1 MKKFASV
8 LVQLKTLALE
18 KIEQKLESKRLELQ
32 QNEREVLDKQA
43 QLSAFKNPELGGM
56 SLFLQTQQLKSAL
69 RLEIEYYQQE
79 GENLNKD
86 LKVLEKDYFLANQ
99 ELEKA
104 KIILEKEKQKEKEIV
119 EKKEQTLLDENA
131 MILHWQKGGLAC
143 VKSC

>member
-1 MKKFASV
+1 MKKFASI

-32 QNEREVLDKQA
+32 QNQREVLDKQV

-69 RLEIEYYQQE
+69 RMEIEYYQQE

-86 LKVLEKDYFLANQ
+86 LKILEKEYLLANQ

-104 KIILEKEKQKEKEIV
+104 KIILENEKRKEKEIV
-119 EKKEQTLLDENA
+119 EKKEQALLDENA
-131 MILHWQKGGLAC
+131 MILHWQKEGLHA
-143 VKSC
+143 

>member
-18 KIEQKLESKRLELQ
+18 KIEQKLESKRLKLR
-32 QNEREVLDKQA
+32 QNEREILDKQA

-69 RLEIEYYQQE
+69 RMEIEYYQQE
-79 GENLNKD
+79 GENLTKD
-86 LKVLEKDYFLANQ
+86 LKILEKDCLLANQ

-104 KIILEKEKQKEKEIV
+104 KIILENEKQKEKEIL
-119 EKKEQTLLDENA
+119 EKKEQALLDENA
-131 MILHWQKGGLAC
+131 MILHWQKEGLHA
-143 VKSC
+143 

>member
-32 QNEREVLDKQA
+32 QNEREILDKQA

-79 GENLNKD
+79 GENLTKD
-86 LKVLEKDYFLANQ
+86 LKVLEKDYLLANQ

-104 KIILEKEKQKEKEIV
+104 KIILENEKQKEKEIL
-119 EKKEQTLLDENA
+119 EKKEQALLDENA
-131 MILHWQKGGLAC
+131 MILHWQKEGLHA
-143 VKSC
+143 

>member
-69 RLEIEYYQQE
+69 RMEIEYYQQE
-79 GENLNKD
+79 SENLTKD
-86 LKVLEKDYFLANQ
+86 LKVLEKDYLLANQ

-104 KIILEKEKQKEKEIV
+104 KIILENEKQKEKEIV
-119 EKKEQTLLDENA
+119 EKKEQALLDENA
-131 MILHWQKGGLAC
+131 MILHWQKGGLHA
-143 VKSC
+143 

>member
-32 QNEREVLDKQA
+32 QNEREILDKQA

-69 RLEIEYYQQE
+69 RMEIEYCQQE
-79 GENLNKD
+79 SENLIKD
-86 LKVLEKDYFLANQ
+86 LKILEKEYLLANQ

-104 KIILEKEKQKEKEIV
+104 KIILENERRKEKEIL
-119 EKKEQTLLDENA
+119 EKKEQALLDENA
-131 MILHWQKGGLAC
+131 MILHWQKESLHA
-143 VKSC
+143 

>member
-8 LVQLKTLALE
+8 WVQLKTLALE
-18 KIEQKLESKRLELQ
+18 KIEQKLESKRLEWR
-32 QNEREVLDKQA
+32 QNEREILDKQA

-69 RLEIEYYQQE
+69 RMEIEYYQQE

-86 LKVLEKDYFLANQ
+86 LKILEKDYFLANQ

-104 KIILEKEKQKEKEIV
+104 KIILENEKRKEKEIL
-119 EKKEQTLLDENA
+119 EKKEQALLDENA
-131 MILHWQKGGLAC
+131 MILHWQKEGLHA
-143 VKSC
+143 

>member
-32 QNEREVLDKQA
+32 QKEREVLDKQA

-69 RLEIEYYQQE
+69 RMEIEYYQQE
-79 GENLNKD
+79 GENLTKD
-86 LKVLEKDYFLANQ
+86 LKILEKDYLLANQ

-104 KIILEKEKQKEKEIV
+104 KIILEKEKQKEKEV
-119 EKKEQTLLDENA
+119 LEKKEQALLDENA
-131 MILHWQKGGLAC
+131 MILHWQKESLHA
-143 VKSC
+143 

>member
-18 KIEQKLESKRLELQ
+18 KIEQKLESKRLEWW
-32 QNEREVLDKQA
+32 QNEREILDKQA

-69 RLEIEYYQQE
+69 RMEIEYYQQQ
-79 GENLNKD
+79 GENLIKD
-86 LKVLEKDYFLANQ
+86 LKILEKEYLLANQ

-104 KIILEKEKQKEKEIV
+104 KIILENEKRKEKEIL
-119 EKKEQTLLDENA
+119 EKKEQALLDENA
-131 MILHWQKGGLAC
+131 MILHWQKEGLHA
-143 VKSC
+143 

>member
-18 KIEQKLESKRLELQ
+18 KIEQKLESKRLEWQ

-43 QLSAFKNPELGGM
+43 QLSAFKNPEWGGM

-86 LKVLEKDYFLANQ
+86 LKILEKDYLLANQ

-104 KIILEKEKQKEKEIV
+104 KIILENEKQKEKEIL
-119 EKKEQTLLDENA
+119 EKKEQALLDENA
-131 MILHWQKGGLAC
+131 MILHWQKGGLHA
-143 VKSC
+143 

>member
-56 SLFLQTQQLKSAL
+56 GLFLQTQQLKSAL
-69 RLEIEYYQQE
+69 RMEIEYYQQE

-86 LKVLEKDYFLANQ
+86 LKVLEKDYLLANQ

-119 EKKEQTLLDENA
+119 EKKEQALLDENA
-131 MILHWQKGGLAC
+131 MILHWQKEGLHA
-143 VKSC
+143 

>member
-18 KIEQKLESKRLELQ
+18 KIERKLESKRLELQ

-69 RLEIEYYQQE
+69 RMEIEYYQQE
-79 GENLNKD
+79 GENLTKD
-86 LKVLEKDYFLANQ
+86 LKILEKDYLLANQ

-104 KIILEKEKQKEKEIV
+104 KIILENEKQKEKEIL
-119 EKKEQTLLDENA
+119 EKKEQALLDENA
-131 MILHWQKGGLAC
+131 MILHWQKGGLHA
-143 VKSC
+143 

>member
-8 LVQLKTLALE
+8 WVQLKTLALE
-18 KIEQKLESKRLELQ
+18 KIEQKLESKRLEWR
-32 QNEREVLDKQA
+32 QNEREILDKQA

-69 RLEIEYYQQE
+69 RMEIEYYQQQ

-86 LKVLEKDYFLANQ
+86 LKILEKDCLLANQ

-104 KIILEKEKQKEKEIV
+104 KIILENEKRKEKEIL
-119 EKKEQTLLDENA
+119 EKKEQALLDENA
-131 MILHWQKGGLAC
+131 MILHWQKEGLHA
-143 VKSC
+143 

>member
-69 RLEIEYYQQE
+69 RMEIEYYQQE
-79 GENLNKD
+79 SENLNKD

-104 KIILEKEKQKEKEIV
+104 KIILENEKQKEKEIL
-119 EKKEQTLLDENA
+119 EKKEQALLDENA
-131 MILHWQKGGLAC
+131 MILHWQKGGLHA
-143 VKSC
+143 

>member
-86 LKVLEKDYFLANQ
+86 LKILEKDYLLANQ

-104 KIILEKEKQKEKEIV
+104 KIILEKEKQKEKEIL
-119 EKKEQTLLDENA
+119 EKKEQSLLDENA
-131 MILHWQKGGLAC
+131 MILHWQKGGLHA
-143 VKSC
+143 

>member
-18 KIEQKLESKRLELQ
+18 KIEQKLESKRLKLQ
-32 QNEREVLDKQA
+32 QNEREILDKQA

-56 SLFLQTQQLKSAL
+56 SLFLQIQQLKSAL
-69 RLEIEYYQQE
+69 RMEIEYYQQE

-86 LKVLEKDYFLANQ
+86 LKILEKDYLLANQ

-104 KIILEKEKQKEKEIV
+104 KIILEKEKQKEKEIL
-119 EKKEQTLLDENA
+119 EKKEQALLDENA
-131 MILHWQKGGLAC
+131 MILHWQKEGLHA
-143 VKSC
+143 

>member
-32 QNEREVLDKQA
+32 QNEREILDKQA

-69 RLEIEYYQQE
+69 RMEIEYYQQE
-79 GENLNKD
+79 GENLTKD
-86 LKVLEKDYFLANQ
+86 LKILEKDYLLANQ

-104 KIILEKEKQKEKEIV
+104 KIILEKEKQKEQKIL
-119 EKKEQTLLDENA
+119 EKKEQALLDENA
-131 MILHWQKGGLAC
+131 MILHWQKEGLHA
-143 VKSC
+143 

>member
-32 QNEREVLDKQA
+32 QKEREVLDKQA

-69 RLEIEYYQQE
+69 RMEIEYYQQQS
-79 GENLNKD
+79 ENLTKD
-86 LKVLEKDYFLANQ
+86 LKILEKDYFLANQ

-104 KIILEKEKQKEKEIV
+104 KIILEKEKQKEKEIL
-119 EKKEQTLLDENA
+119 EKKEQALLDENA
-131 MILHWQKGGLAC
+131 MILHWQKEGLHA
-143 VKSC
+143 

>member
-8 LVQLKTLALE
+8 LVQLKTFALE

-32 QNEREVLDKQA
+32 QKEREVLDKQA

-69 RLEIEYYQQE
+69 RMEIEYYQQE

-86 LKVLEKDYFLANQ
+86 LKILEKDYLLANQ

-104 KIILEKEKQKEKEIV
+104 KIILEKEKQKEKEIL
-119 EKKEQTLLDENA
+119 EKKEQALLDENA
-131 MILHWQKGGLAC
+131 MILHWQKGGLHA
-143 VKSC
+143 

>member
-18 KIEQKLESKRLELQ
+18 KIEQKLESKRLELR
-32 QNEREVLDKQA
+32 QNEREILDKQA

-79 GENLNKD
+79 SKDLNKD
-86 LKVLEKDYFLANQ
+86 LKILEKDYLLANQ

-104 KIILEKEKQKEKEIV
+104 KIILENEKQKEKEIL
-119 EKKEQTLLDENA
+119 EKKEQALLDENA
-131 MILHWQKGGLAC
+131 MILHWQKGGLHA
-143 VKSC
+143 

>member
-32 QNEREVLDKQA
+32 QNEREILDKQA

-69 RLEIEYYQQE
+69 RMEIEYCQQE
-79 GENLNKD
+79 GENLTKD
-86 LKVLEKDYFLANQ
+86 LKVLEKDYLLANQ

-104 KIILEKEKQKEKEIV
+104 KIILENEKQKEKEIL
-119 EKKEQTLLDENA
+119 EKKEQALLDENA
-131 MILHWQKGGLAC
+131 MILHWQKGGLHA
-143 VKSC
+143 

>member
-1 MKKFASV
+1 MKKFASI

-32 QNEREVLDKQA
+32 QKEREVLDKQA

-69 RLEIEYYQQE
+69 RMEIEYYQQE

-86 LKVLEKDYFLANQ
+86 LKILEKEYLLANQ

-104 KIILEKEKQKEKEIV
+104 KIILEKEKRKEKEIV
-119 EKKEQTLLDENA
+119 EKKEQALLDENA
-131 MILHWQKGGLAC
+131 MILHWQKEGLHA
-143 VKSC
+143 

>member
-32 QNEREVLDKQA
+32 QNEREVLEKQA

-56 SLFLQTQQLKSAL
+56 SLFLQIQQLKSAL
-69 RLEIEYYQQE
+69 RMEIEYYQQE

-86 LKVLEKDYFLANQ
+86 LKILEKEYLLANQ

-104 KIILEKEKQKEKEIV
+104 KIILENEKQKEKEIL
-119 EKKEQTLLDENA
+119 EKKEQALLDENA
-131 MILHWQKGGLAC
+131 MILHWQKEGLHA
-143 VKSC
+143 

>member
-32 QNEREVLDKQA
+32 QNEREVLEKQA

-69 RLEIEYYQQE
+69 RMEIEYCQQE
-79 GENLNKD
+79 GENLTKD
-86 LKVLEKDYFLANQ
+86 LKVLEKDYLLANQ

-104 KIILEKEKQKEKEIV
+104 KIILEKEKQKEKEIL
-119 EKKEQTLLDENA
+119 EKKEQALLDENA
-131 MILHWQKGGLAC
+131 MILHWQKEGFHA
-143 VKSC
+143 

>member
-32 QNEREVLDKQA
+32 QNEREILDKQA

-56 SLFLQTQQLKSAL
+56 SLFLQTQRLKSTL
-69 RLEIEYYQQE
+69 RMEIEHYQQE
-79 GENLNKD
+79 GENLTKD
-86 LKVLEKDYFLANQ
+86 LKILEKDYLLANQ

-104 KIILEKEKQKEKEIV
+104 KIILENEKQKEKEIV
-119 EKKEQTLLDENA
+119 EKKEQALLDENA
-131 MILHWQKGGLAC
+131 MILHWQKGGLHA
-143 VKSC
+143 

>member
-32 QNEREVLDKQA
+32 QNEREILDKQA

-69 RLEIEYYQQE
+69 RMEIEYYQQE
-79 GENLNKD
+79 SENLTKD
-86 LKVLEKDYFLANQ
+86 LKILEKDYFLANQ

-104 KIILEKEKQKEKEIV
+104 KIILENEKRKEKEIF
-119 EKKEQTLLDENA
+119 EKKEQALLDENA
-131 MILHWQKGGLAC
+131 MILHWQKEGLHA
-143 VKSC
+143 

>member
-32 QNEREVLDKQA
+32 QNEREVLEKQA

-69 RLEIEYYQQE
+69 RMEIEYYQQE

-119 EKKEQTLLDENA
+119 EKKEQALLDENA
-131 MILHWQKGGLAC
+131 MILHWQKGGLHA
-143 VKSC
+143 

>member
-69 RLEIEYYQQE
+69 RMEIEYYQQQS
-79 GENLNKD
+79 ENLNKD

-104 KIILEKEKQKEKEIV
+104 KIILENEKQKEKEIL
-119 EKKEQTLLDENA
+119 EKKEQALLDENA
-131 MILHWQKGGLAC
+131 MILHWQKEGLHA
-143 VKSC
+143 

>member
-32 QNEREVLDKQA
+32 QNEREILDKQA

-69 RLEIEYYQQE
+69 RMEIEYYQQE
-79 GENLNKD
+79 SENLNKD
-86 LKVLEKDYFLANQ
+86 LKILEKDCLLANQ

-104 KIILEKEKQKEKEIV
+104 KIILENEKRKEKGIL
-119 EKKEQTLLDENA
+119 EKKEQALLDENA
-131 MILHWQKGGLAC
+131 MILHWQKEGLHA
-143 VKSC
+143 

>member
-32 QNEREVLDKQA
+32 QNQREVLDKQA

-69 RLEIEYYQQE
+69 RMEIEYYQQE
-79 GENLNKD
+79 GENLTKD
-86 LKVLEKDYFLANQ
+86 LKILEKDYLLANQ

-119 EKKEQTLLDENA
+119 EKKEQALLDENA
-131 MILHWQKGGLAC
+131 MILHWQKEGLHA
-143 VKSC
+143 

>member
-56 SLFLQTQQLKSAL
+56 SLFLQIQQLKSAL
-69 RLEIEYYQQE
+69 RMEIEYCQQE
-79 GENLNKD
+79 GENLTKD
-86 LKVLEKDYFLANQ
+86 LKVLEKDYLLANQ

-104 KIILEKEKQKEKEIV
+104 KIILENEKQKEQKIL
-119 EKKEQTLLDENA
+119 EKKEQALLDENA
-131 MILHWQKGGLAC
+131 MILHWQKEGLHA
-143 VKSC
+143 

>member
-32 QNEREVLDKQA
+32 QNEREVLDKQT

-69 RLEIEYYQQE
+69 RMEIEYYQQE
-79 GENLNKD
+79 GENLTKD
-86 LKVLEKDYFLANQ
+86 LKILEKDYLLANQ

-104 KIILEKEKQKEKEIV
+104 KIILEKEKQKEKEIL
-119 EKKEQTLLDENA
+119 EKKEQALLDENA
-131 MILHWQKGGLAC
+131 MILHWQKEGSHA
-143 VKSC
+143 

>member
-32 QNEREVLDKQA
+32 QNQREVLDKQA
-43 QLSAFKNPELGGM
+43 QLSMFKNPELGGM

-69 RLEIEYYQQE
+69 RMEIEYYQQE

-86 LKVLEKDYFLANQ
+86 LKILEKEYLLANQ

-119 EKKEQTLLDENA
+119 EKKEQALLDENA
-131 MILHWQKGGLAC
+131 MILHWQKGGLHA
-143 VKSC
+143 